1 MALCSVKQNPL
12 RTIADSLANPS
23 HKNKTEDLI
32 VNGHTTNLP
41 NNVPIA
47 IIGEKGS
54 GKTTLLN
61 AIIKGINDNSKA
73 NDFKNIFYIYT
84 TLSLDQ
90 EMPEFVTRIEIS
102 KAESFLQQFFAIKSI
117 YNSYCKFFTKLKSSK
132 ILGDKSDDT
141 VNEPDDVRLRKLLD
155 ITDNEIIKYNDGIV
169 NSGANIKVIIDK
181 LISTGQKVIN
191 KFSKDF
197 FIEDIKVNG
206 LRRQQRD
213 AIVID
218 DIAIAGNILFK
229 QRKDNNI
236 YEYLTLSRHMRI
248 LIIFAGQQIDQLPKM
263 LRREIMCW
271 ILARNTSLELLQ
283 GIINKNRCAQL
294 LEQQRNLRKYQFVI
308 YNIVNDYVG
317 VL

>member
-1 MALCSVKQNPL
+1 
-12 RTIADSLANPS
+12 
-23 HKNKTEDLI
+23 
-32 VNGHTTNLP
+32 
-41 NNVPIA
+41 
-47 IIGEKGS
+47 
-54 GKTTLLN
+54 
-61 AIIKGINDNSKA
+61 
-73 NDFKNIFYIYT
+73 
-84 TLSLDQ
+84 
-90 EMPEFVTRIEIS
+90 MPEFVTRIEIS

-141 VNEPDDVRLRKLLD
+141 VYEPDDVRLRKLLD